1 MYLMFGR
8 SRTLIVGAVVHDLPD
23 RLMSYLSCP
32 LISLLAQ
39 SHSEILISS
48 AAICARRRPGRP
60 YLLLPSPVQLV
71 SSLSS
76 DGYTGIKNRAA
87 GDLVSVRLSESPIL
101 MRCPPREIDGKT
113 SGISRTKITVQA
125 LVRKMWL

>member
-1 MYLMFGR
+1 MYLMFVM

-32 LISLLAQ
+32 LISLLAR

-60 YLLLPSPVQLV
+60 CLLLPSPVQLV

-76 DGYTGIKNRAA
+76 KGYTGTENRTA
-87 GDLVSVRLSESPIL
+87 GDLASVMLSESPVL
-101 MRCPPREIDGKT
+101 VRCLPREVDGKT